1 MISKCIDSISRVLL
15 LAVVAVLVLT
25 SRSAPAEVLEKSKN
39 IAGVTVHYKVV
50 LPSRYDA
57 AKPYPAVL
65 AFGGGPQ
72 TMNIVDGAIQRN
84 WRNEAERRGYI
95 VVIPAAPDGRLF
107 FEGGERIFP
116 EFLTRILA
124 DYKIA
129 DNKFHIAG
137 QSNGGISAFHVAA
150 SYPQYF
156 WSVTGFPGYLP
167 DATPA
172 RVNALAKMCVNMHV
186 GELDTGWRDEIE
198 QQAAQ
203 FRAKGLTVRI
213 TVEKG
218 QSHPGHPSRR
228 RGGAAFQSIR
238 RGPAGL
244 LQVILLQ
251 VMPPLFALK

>member
-1 MISKCIDSISRVLL
+1 MISKCIDSISSVLL
-15 LAVVAVLVLT
+15 LAGAVLLLLGE
-25 SRSAPAEVLEKSKN
+25 SASAEVLEKSKN

-50 LPSRYDA
+50 LPSHYDP

-84 WRNEAERRGYI
+84 WREEAERRGYI
-95 VVIPAAPDGRLF
+95 VVIPAAPDGQLF

-116 EFLTRILA
+116 EFLTKILA
-124 DYKIA
+124 DYKLI

-172 RVNALAKMCVNMHV
+172 RVGALAKMCINMHV
-186 GELDTGWRDEIE
+186 GELDAGWKEE
-198 QQAAQ
+198 MQQQAAQ

-218 QSHPGHPSRR
+218 QSHRLDTLAGN
-228 RGGAAFQSIR
+228 GAAR
-238 RGPAGL
+238 
-244 LQVILLQ
+244 
-251 VMPPLFALK
+251 LFNQFEEARQGCSK

>member
-1 MISKCIDSISRVLL
+1 MISKYIDSASSVVLAGAVVLL
-15 LAVVAVLVLT
+15 FA
-25 SRSAPAEVLEKSKN
+25 SRPAAAEVLEKSKH

-50 LPSRYDA
+50 LPSHYDA
-57 AKPYPAVL
+57 AKAYPAVL

-84 WRNEAERRGYI
+84 WRDEAERRGYI
-95 VVIPAAPDGRLF
+95 VVIPAAPDGQLF

-116 EFLTRILA
+116 EFLTKILA

-172 RVNALAKMCVNMHV
+172 RVGALAKMCINMHV
-186 GELDTGWRDEIE
+186 GELDTGWKEE
-198 QQAAQ
+198 MQQQAAQ
-203 FRAKGLTVRI
+203 FRAKGMTVRI

-218 QSHPGHPSRR
+218 QSHRLDTLAGD
-228 RGGAAFQSIR
+228 GAAR
-238 RGPAGL
+238 
-244 LQVILLQ
+244 
-251 VMPPLFALK
+251 LFNQFEEARQGCPK

>member
-1 MISKCIDSISRVLL
+1 MISKYIDSASFAL
-15 LAVVAVLVLT
+15 LA
-25 SRSAPAEVLEKSKN
+25 SAAILLSASLPGAAEVLEKSKN

-50 LPSRYDA
+50 LPSHYDA
-57 AKPYPAVL
+57 AKAYPAVL

-72 TMNIVDGAIQRN
+72 TMCVVDGAIQRN
-84 WRNEAERRGYI
+84 WRDEAERRGYI
-95 VVIPAAPDGRLF
+95 VVIPAAPDGQLF

-116 EFLTRILA
+116 EFITKILV

-150 SYPQYF
+150 TYPQYF

-172 RVNALAKMCVNMHV
+172 RVAALAKMCINMHV
-186 GELDTGWRDEIE
+186 GELDSGWKEQMQ

-203 FRAKGLTVRI
+203 FRAKGMTVRI

-218 QSHPGHPSRR
+218 QSHRLDTLAGD
-228 RGGAAFQSIR
+228 GAAR
-238 RGPAGL
+238 
-244 LQVILLQ
+244 
-251 VMPPLFALK
+251 LFNQFEEARQGCSK

>member
-1 MISKCIDSISRVLL
+1 MSNRVFSVFAAAMVLL
-15 LAVVAVLVLT
+15 AG
-25 SRSAPAEVLEKSKN
+25 SRPAAADVLEKTKN
-39 IAGVTVHYKVV
+39 LAGVTVHYKVV
-50 LPSRYDA
+50 LPSHYDP
-57 AKPYPAVL
+57 AKAYPGVL

-84 WRNEAERRGYI
+84 WRAEAVRRGYI
-95 VVIPAAPDGRLF
+95 VVIPAAPDGQLF

-124 DYKIA
+124 DYKFT

-150 SYPQYF
+150 SYPQFF

-172 RVNALAKMCVNMHV
+172 RVGALAKMCINMHV
-186 GELDTGWRDEIE
+186 GELDTGWKEE
-198 QQAAQ
+198 MQQQAAQ
-203 FRAKGLTVRI
+203 FRAKGMTVRI

-218 QSHPGHPSRR
+218 QSHRLDTLAGN
-228 RGGAAFQSIR
+228 GAAR
-238 RGPAGL
+238 
-244 LQVILLQ
+244 
-251 VMPPLFALK
+251 LFDQFEEARQGCSK

>member
-1 MISKCIDSISRVLL
+1 MTLKYIDSASLVMLTGAAILLCASRPG
-15 LAVVAVLVLT
+15 A
-25 SRSAPAEVLEKSKN
+25 AEVIEKSKS

-50 LPSRYDA
+50 LPSHYDA
-57 AKPYPAVL
+57 AKAYPGVL

-84 WRNEAERRGYI
+84 WRDQAEQRGYI
-95 VVIPAAPDGRLF
+95 VVIPAAPDGQLF

-116 EFLTRILA
+116 EFLTKILA

-129 DNKFHIAG
+129 DSKFHIAG

-150 SYPQYF
+150 LYPQYF

-172 RVNALAKMCVNMHV
+172 RLGALAKMCINMHV
-186 GELDTGWRDEIE
+186 GELDTGWKEQMQ

-203 FRAKGLTVRI
+203 FRAKGMTVRI

-218 QSHPGHPSRR
+218 QSHRLDTLAGD
-228 RGGAAFQSIR
+228 GAAR
-238 RGPAGL
+238 
-244 LQVILLQ
+244 
-251 VMPPLFALK
+251 LFNQFDEARQGCAK

>member
-1 MISKCIDSISRVLL
+1 MTSKCIDARTGLF
-15 LAVVAVLVLT
+15 LAAGAAIFLVA
-25 SRSAPAEVLEKSKN
+25 SWPAAAEVLEKSKN

-50 LPSRYDA
+50 LPSHYDA
-57 AKPYPAVL
+57 AKAYPGVL

-84 WRNEAERRGYI
+84 WREEAERRGYI

-116 EFLTRILA
+116 EFLTRILT
-124 DYKIA
+124 DYKII

-167 DATPA
+167 QATPA
-172 RVNALAKMCVNMHV
+172 RVAALAKMCIHMHV
-186 GELDTGWRDEIE
+186 GELDSGWKEE
-198 QQAAQ
+198 MQNQASQ
-203 FRAKGLTVRI
+203 FRAKGLTVQI
-213 TVEKG
+213 TVERG
-218 QSHPGHPSRR
+218 QSHRLDTLAGD
-228 RGGAAFQSIR
+228 GAAR
-238 RGPAGL
+238 
-244 LQVILLQ
+244 
-251 VMPPLFALK
+251 LFNQFDQARQGCGQ